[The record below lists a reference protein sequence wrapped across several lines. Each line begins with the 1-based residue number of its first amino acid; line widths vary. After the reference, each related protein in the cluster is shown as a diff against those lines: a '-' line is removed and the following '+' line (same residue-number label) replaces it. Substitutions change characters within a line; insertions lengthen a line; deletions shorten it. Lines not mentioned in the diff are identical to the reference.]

1 LNTNVSAEKGTAATK
16 TAAAN
21 VEKVRKPRKG
31 SAGQDTTSCKFYVGE
46 IKDGLPVMSKEV
58 SEKDALLDCVR
69 TQRPF
74 MMVQLWTTASN
85 IEDGRLVVVKTPVAI
100 R

>member
-1 LNTNVSAEKGTAATK
+1 MNTNVSSEKGTAAPK
-16 TAAAN
+16 PPATA
-21 VEKVRKPRKG
+21 EKVRKPRRG
-31 SAGQDTTSCKFYVGE
+31 SAGQGATSCKFYVGE

-74 MMVQLWTTASN
+74 MMVQLWKMAEEL
-85 IEDGRLVVVKTPVAI
+85 EDGRLVIVKAPVLSK
-100 R
+100 